1 MREEA
6 KKAGLAKNLSEILPE
21 IIQED
26 KVFYIHEVYL
36 VKQSDSSRILYK
48 SLSDGEHQF
57 IQILGALLL
66 MEEEGTIFILD
77 EPSTHFNAAWSAK
90 FFSTLNDIYLKR
102 IERVQ
107 DKQQRRQNV
116 IISTHSP
123 IMLSD
128 CKSKN
133 VIWFEREKGK
143 TQIKELDFETYGAS
157 IDYIMKRLGDTNVLI
172 PDRARKELEQ
182 AIQSEDINEVRKAIQ
197 NFGESSE
204 KQFLF
209 GKLHELKKERRND
222 F

>member
-1 MREEA
+1 M
-6 KKAGLAKNLSEILPE
+6 
-21 IIQED
+21 
-26 KVFYIHEVYL
+26 FYIHEVYL

-48 SLSDGEHQF
+48 NLSDGEHQF

-209 GKLHELKKERRND
+209 GKLHELKKGKEK
-222 F
+222 

>member
-1 MREEA
+1 
-6 KKAGLAKNLSEILPE
+6 
-21 IIQED
+21 
-26 KVFYIHEVYL
+26 
-36 VKQSDSSRILYK
+36 
-48 SLSDGEHQF
+48 
-57 IQILGALLL
+57 
-66 MEEEGTIFILD
+66 
-77 EPSTHFNAAWSAK
+77 
-90 FFSTLNDIYLKR
+90 
-102 IERVQ
+102 
-107 DKQQRRQNV
+107 
-116 IISTHSP
+116 
-123 IMLSD
+123 MLSD

-209 GKLHELKKERRND
+209 GKLHELKKGKEK
-222 F
+222 